1 MRVPPE
7 QLSVQFGSY
16 PDGGRGNPAS
26 RSSGDK
32 GSPWADRANL
42 WAATRSESR
51 AGSESTVVTPTCRM
65 RREGRSIA
73 RKQPTGA
80 LAVVAGVLGSG
91 TQGRYSDATW
101 EARNGCG
108 VATCNGTVGCRSG
121 RDSERPIV
129 PRRPGNAGGG
139 KGPHFRRNGRG
150 RVPDCPSCDGLGWSF
165 GRILRARRE
174 IVVEHIDNMYAKFN
188 AARTST

>member
-1 MRVPPE
+1 MGRRGKGTYVCATKGAENQWMKVPPE

-16 PDGGRGNPAS
+16 PDGGRGNPAR

-51 AGSESTVVTPTCRM
+51 AGSESTVVAPTCRI
-65 RREGRSIA
+65 RGEGRSIA
-73 RKQPTGA
+73 RKQPTRA
-80 LAVVAGVLGSG
+80 LAVATGVLGSG

-108 VATCNGTVGCRSG
+108 IATRNGAVGCRSG

-129 PRRPGNAGGG
+129 PRKPGNAGGG
-139 KGPHFRRNGRG
+139 KGPHFRVLLNKTRTR
-150 RVPDCPSCDGLGWSF
+150 RL
-165 GRILRARRE
+165 AR
-174 IVVEHIDNMYAKFN
+174 
-188 AARTST
+188 